1 MKVGYARVSSKS
13 QADTDAL
20 NQQTERLRK
29 AGAEEIL
36 TDIQSGRE
44 DSRRNYKKLLKLVKS
59 GIATEIITTRLD
71 RLGRNAIEIHR
82 AIELFRK
89 HEVKFTNLDMPLD
102 GSGSAMEWLTIQNI
116 ASMAE
121 FESRSISDRVKHG
134 LDYYRKQK
142 KYFNVPFG
150 YAKDE
155 NKRLIPHPVN
165 WDIARELCERL
176 RSQTKTKISR
186 WLAEEHG
193 VKMYPTS
200 FRRYI
205 LNPCLRGHT
214 VYKVDGEEEI
224 HYNTHPALLT
234 EAEYQEL
241 ERTTALK
248 TRRDTSKYTLHY
260 LAGLFRCAECGAA
273 MSKTG
278 SYNGKNVLRFQC
290 AAYKAFGLKS
300 CTNKK
305 TLAASIVKRKTIEQ
319 LRQYAHQITKEIDT
333 LATDQKKDNPEILK
347 LQQQIIGLKK
357 LGDNPAIANAILD
370 LEKQIKNHEHH
381 RSIRSSTI
389 KEDKKILYAL
399 LQADFFESLSDEEL
413 RSICLRFIGSVKYS
427 GGKELNFSMRAFV

>member
-1 MKVGYARVSSKS
+1 
-13 QADTDAL
+13 
-20 NQQTERLRK
+20 
-29 AGAEEIL
+29 
-36 TDIQSGRE
+36 
-44 DSRRNYKKLLKLVKS
+44 
-59 GIATEIITTRLD
+59 
-71 RLGRNAIEIHR
+71 
-82 AIELFRK
+82 
-89 HEVKFTNLDMPLD
+89 
-102 GSGSAMEWLTIQNI
+102 
-116 ASMAE
+116 
-121 FESRSISDRVKHG
+121 
-134 LDYYRKQK
+134 
-142 KYFNVPFG
+142 
-150 YAKDE
+150 
-155 NKRLIPHPVN
+155 
-165 WDIARELCERL
+165 
-176 RSQTKTKISR
+176 
-186 WLAEEHG
+186 
-193 VKMYPTS
+193 MYPTS

-214 VYKVDGEEEI
+214 VYKVDGDEEI

-241 ERTTALK
+241 ERTTTLK
-248 TRRDTSKYTLHY
+248 TRRDTSKYSLHY